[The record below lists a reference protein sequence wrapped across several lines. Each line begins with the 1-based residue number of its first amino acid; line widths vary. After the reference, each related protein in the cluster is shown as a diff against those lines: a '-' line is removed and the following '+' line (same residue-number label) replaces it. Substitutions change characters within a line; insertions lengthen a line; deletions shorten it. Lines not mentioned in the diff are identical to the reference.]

1 MIKKSRITFIL
12 LVFFLGLSTSLVNAQ
27 GESSWT
33 ISLRRNWGYGAGSNI
48 QGSMTLSISGDL
60 VSVTRVEY
68 FIDDQLLSDQNE
80 APFSFSFNTDNYE
93 EGVHELHARVYTKNG
108 EVISVGPSIY
118 NFLSSADAM
127 KTTFRLI
134 GVILGITLLGM
145 AISYFIS
152 SRSRSSGE
160 RGVGP
165 LGLAVCKRCGQTFP
179 RSIFGINL
187 VAGKFERCPHCGKWQ
202 LTRRASEAEIEQA
215 ERKLHPVDVSNEHTH
230 ETESQPVKDA
240 LDDSRFIDM

>member
-33 ISLRRNWGYGAGSNI
+33 INLRRNWGYGAGSNI
-48 QGSMTLSISGDL
+48 QGSMTLSLSGDL
-60 VSVTRVEY
+60 VSITRVEF

-127 KTTFRLI
+127 NTTFRLI
-134 GVILGITLLGM
+134 GVILGITLFGM

-179 RSIFGINL
+179 RSFFGINL

-202 LTRRASEAEIEQA
+202 LTRRASETEIEQA
-215 ERKLHPVDVSNEHTH
+215 ERKLHPEEHPAV
-230 ETESQPVKDA
+230 EKLPEKDA
-240 LDDSRFIDM
+240 LDV

>member
-48 QGSMTLSISGDL
+48 QGSMTLSISGDI

-127 KTTFRLI
+127 NTTFRLI
-134 GVILGITLLGM
+134 GIILGLTLLGM

-179 RSIFGINL
+179 RSIFGFNL

-215 ERKLHPVDVSNEHTH
+215 ERKLHPEEFPTVERLP
-230 ETESQPVKDA
+230 EKDT
-240 LDDSRFIDM
+240 LEESRFIDM

>member
-1 MIKKSRITFIL
+1 MEVKMIKKSRITFIL

-33 ISLRRNWGYGAGSNI
+33 INLRRNWGYGAGSNI
-48 QGSMTLSISGDL
+48 QGSMTLSLSGDL
-60 VSVTRVEY
+60 VSITRVEF

-127 KTTFRLI
+127 NTTFQLI

-145 AISYFIS
+145 AISYFVS
-152 SRSRSSGE
+152 SRNRSSGE
-160 RGVGP
+160 RAVGP
-165 LGLAVCKRCGQTFP
+165 LGLAVCKRCGQAFP
-179 RSIFGINL
+179 RSIFGFNL

-202 LTRRASEAEIEQA
+202 LTRRASAAEIEQA
-215 ERKLHPVDVSNEHTH
+215 ERKLRPEEPPAVEKTPEKNS
-230 ETESQPVKDA
+230 
-240 LDDSRFIDM
+240 LDESRFIDM

>member
-1 MIKKSRITFIL
+1 MIKKFRITFIL

-33 ISLRRNWGYGAGSNI
+33 INLRRNWGYGAGSNI
-48 QGSMTLSISGDL
+48 QGSMTLSLSGDL

-68 FIDDQLLSDQNE
+68 FIDDQVLSDQNE

-127 KTTFRLI
+127 NTTFQLI

-145 AISYFIS
+145 AITYFAS
-152 SRSRSSGE
+152 SRNRSSGE
-160 RGVGP
+160 KSVGP
-165 LGLAVCKRCGQTFP
+165 LGLAVCKRCGLAFP
-179 RSIFGINL
+179 RSIFGFNL

-202 LTRRASEAEIEQA
+202 LTRRASAAEIEQA
-215 ERKLHPVDVSNEHTH
+215 ERKLRPEEPPAVEKPSEKN
-230 ETESQPVKDA
+230 A
-240 LDDSRFIDM
+240 LDESRFIDL